1 MRHLSFARRLLCLC
15 LPILVVAGV
24 QAALAAPAQVLYP
37 RPETAGDPRTDYPVT
52 LLRLA
57 LAKSGGQFTL
67 QPTRETMLQGRA
79 LSELATGSGSPRVV
93 WSMTSRE
100 REKALLPIRIPIY
113 KGLIGWRIPLIHKHT
128 PDLLKGVSSL
138 DDLKLLR
145 TAQGHDWPDTEILR
159 AAQLNVSGVVGY
171 ESLFNMLHTQRIDY
185 FPRSLAEVWAE
196 LKVHSAKDITL
207 DPHVVLHYDTAFY
220 YFVNNQDTA
229 LAQAIERGLEA
240 AIADGSFDRL
250 FYQHYASLIKRAE
263 LDKRVII
270 ELPNPLLPPETPL
283 GRKELW
289 FRPAKAGL
297 TAR

>member
-1 MRHLSFARRLLCLC
+1 MRLSSITHLLRCLC
-15 LPILVVAGV
+15 LPILILIGGQSAV
-24 QAALAAPAQVLYP
+24 AAPAQVLYP

-57 LAKSGGQFTL
+57 LAKSGGQFAL

-113 KGLIGWRIPLIHKHT
+113 KGLIGWRIPLIHKQN
-128 PDLLKGVSSL
+128 PDLLKEVNTVDG
-138 DDLKLLR
+138 LKTLR
-145 TAQGHDWPDTEILR
+145 TAQGHDWPDTDILR

-171 ESLFNMLHTQRIDY
+171 ESLFSMLHTQRIDY
-185 FPRSLAEVWAE
+185 FPRSLAEIWAE
-196 LKVHSAKDITL
+196 VKNHSAKDIAIDT
-207 DPHVVLHYDTAFY
+207 HVVIHYDTAFY

-250 FYQHYASLIKRAE
+250 FYQNYANLIKRAE
-263 LDKRVII
+263 LDKRVVI

-289 FRPAKAGL
+289 FRPAKTTNAGK
-297 TAR
+297 